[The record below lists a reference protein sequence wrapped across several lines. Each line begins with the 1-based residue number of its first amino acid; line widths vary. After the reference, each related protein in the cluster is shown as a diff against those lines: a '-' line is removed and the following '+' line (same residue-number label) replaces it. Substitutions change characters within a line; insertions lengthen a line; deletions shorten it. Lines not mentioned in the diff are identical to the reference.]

1 VPLTGKR
8 TAATVREALASGPRF
23 FSELIVALGS
33 RDGREIAMEL
43 DALREAGVL
52 ERKTNGSWYLTG

>member
-1 VPLTGKR
+1 
-8 TAATVREALASGPRF
+8 VREALASGPRF

-43 DALREAGVL
+43 DELRQAGVL